1 MPLRAR
7 SVTVGYYV
15 AITLLVVGLAIAI
28 ALLTGV
34 AGPSREGVSIGTAVP
49 QACETGDGSPSCFD
63 FTVRNT
69 STQTTSMQCLV
80 VPAEGTEAWF
90 TTDST
95 TQQSTVVLTLGP
107 NEEQTLETA
116 VDVAE
121 EGSIASPHLE
131 CDPVP
136 A

>member
-7 SVTVGYYV
+7 SVTVGYYI

-34 AGPSREGVSIGTAVP
+34 AGPSREGVRIGTALP

-63 FTVRNT
+63 FTVRNM
-69 STQTTSMQCLV
+69 STETTSLQCLV

-90 TTDST
+90 ATDSA

-107 NEEQTLETA
+107 GEEQTLKTA

-121 EGSIASPHLE
+121 EGSITPPHLE
-131 CDPVP
+131 CEPV
-136 A
+136 AA